1 MEKNPKTA
9 VPLFL
14 SDSAQQ
20 LDGADPASRA
30 FGFSAILALAGRAAH
45 LEAVRRL
52 GPRRKCVHMPTQQQL
67 LDAIAPRLEPAEQV
81 FALVLGRMSE
91 EKFDSIIALTSR
103 RLLLSSP
110 TRGSS
115 IQLGNIKAIT
125 WSGLWSSLNIDLRQ
139 PTKRIVVGVSGPEW
153 KQRARSLV
161 EEAKSLIA
169 EAEK

>member
-1 MEKNPKTA
+1 
-9 VPLFL
+9 
-14 SDSAQQ
+14 
-20 LDGADPASRA
+20 
-30 FGFSAILALAGRAAH
+30 
-45 LEAVRRL
+45 
-52 GPRRKCVHMPTQQQL
+52 MPTEQQL

-81 FALVLGRMSE
+81 FELLLGRISG

-115 IQLGNIKAIT
+115 IQLGNLKAIT
-125 WSGLWSSLNIDLRQ
+125 WSGLWSSLNIDLRE

-153 KQRARSLV
+153 KEKARSLV

-169 EAEK
+169 KAEK

>member
-1 MEKNPKTA
+1 
-9 VPLFL
+9 
-14 SDSAQQ
+14 
-20 LDGADPASRA
+20 
-30 FGFSAILALAGRAAH
+30 
-45 LEAVRRL
+45 
-52 GPRRKCVHMPTQQQL
+52 MPTQQQL

-81 FALVLGRMSE
+81 FALVLGRISE

-139 PTKRIVVGVSGPEW
+139 PTKRIVVGVPGTEW
-153 KQRARSLV
+153 RQMARSLV